1 MIYTAVPYDY
11 LRVRV
16 QNKTTLEWTE
26 IMSEGNEVQ
35 IQRGGTVGVLG
46 LDSVNAGVLSI
57 TLYNS
62 LDPAVVNTL
71 QPKMKIQ
78 VYSTQFATP
87 DLGSVYVGNI
97 VDINSDYFMNASDF
111 EIDTYVTVT
120 AVDAVQSHS
129 NIQIPGVVTAA
140 GFHRWE
146 ERIGVLAPSAITTVN
161 VPAINTNTV
170 VDSF

>member
-1 MIYTAVPYDY
+1 MTFSTVPYDY

-16 QNKTTLEWTE
+16 QDKTTLAWTE
-26 IMSEGNEVQ
+26 IMANGQEVQ
-35 IQRGGTVGVLG
+35 IDRGGTVGVLG
-46 LDSVNAGVLSI
+46 LDSVNAGTLSM
-57 TLYNS
+57 TLFNS
-62 LDPAVVNTL
+62 LDPAVVSTL

-87 DLGSVYVGNI
+87 DLGSIYVGNI
-97 VDINSDYFMNASDF
+97 VDVNSKYFLNSRDF
-111 EIDTYVTVT
+111 DIDTYVTIT

-129 NIQIPGVVTAA
+129 NVVVPGVVTAA
-140 GFHRWE
+140 TFQRWE
-146 ERIGVLAPSAITTVN
+146 ERIATLAPYALTTVN

>member
-1 MIYTAVPYDY
+1 MSYSTVPYDY

-16 QNKTTLEWTE
+16 QNKSTLAWTE
-26 IMSEGNEVQ
+26 IMSAGNEIQ

-46 LDSVNAGVLSI
+46 LASVDAGTLSM

-62 LDPAVVNTL
+62 LDPAIVSTL

-87 DLGSVYVGNI
+87 DLGSIYVGNI
-97 VDINSDYFMNASDF
+97 VDVNSEYFMNARNFD
-111 EIDTYVTVT
+111 IDTYVTIT
-120 AVDAVQSHS
+120 AVDAVQSHA
-129 NIQIPGVVTAA
+129 NIQVSGVATTA
-140 GFHRWE
+140 GFQRWE
-146 ERIGVLAPSAITTVN
+146 ERIGTLATYAITTVN
-161 VPAINTNTV
+161 TPAINTNTV